1 MRNSRFSSGAVWKRR
16 ESFLIAMVVCSLF
29 LLYTV
34 QAPKPSTTL
43 STPSHH
49 YSGTQEHYLK
59 YTSSSSSYKI
69 AIISDKD
76 TRSHNPS
83 KNHWESIIRYGT
95 LHRDPQSRKYAITWD
110 EEDVIVASKLSE
122 GGRGMELSE
131 LVHYNGYLYA
141 PDDRTGI
148 VYKIVDDTV
157 IPSHI
162 LMNGDG
168 MTNKG
173 FKAEWATVKDGK
185 MYVGGIGKEWINNE
199 GVLINNHPQ
208 WVKIIDQNGSVE
220 HVDWGG
226 NFEALRKAVGAQHPG
241 YLWHEAVRW
250 NPVSKRWLFL
260 PRRFSD
266 EAYDEALDEKRATN
280 LLISANE
287 DFTDIKTT
295 RIGTLS
301 ATRGFSTFVLVP
313 HRENEA
319 IAIKS
324 EEVEGQVASYLTAFN
339 VQTGEI
345 LMEEL
350 FIAAEKFE
358 GIEVL

>member
-1 MRNSRFSSGAVWKRR
+1 V
-16 ESFLIAMVVCSLF
+16 
-29 LLYTV
+29 LYTV
-34 QAPKPSTTL
+34 QAPKPSTTFQIA
-43 STPSHH
+43 SHH

-59 YTSSSSSYKI
+59 YSSTSTSYKI
-69 AIISDKD
+69 AIIADKD

-83 KNHWESIIRYGT
+83 KNHWESVIRYGT
-95 LHRDPQSRKYAITWD
+95 LSRDPKTSKYSVVWD
-110 EEDVIVASKLSE
+110 EEDVIVTSKLSE

-131 LVHYNGYLYA
+131 LVHYNGFLYA

-148 VYKIVDDTV
+148 VYKIVDNMV
-157 IPSHI
+157 VPSHI

-168 MTNKG
+168 NTNKG
-173 FKAEWATVKDGK
+173 FKAEWATVKDGNL
-185 MYVGGIGKEWINNE
+185 YIGGIGKEWINNE

-220 HVDWGG
+220 HVDWGR
-226 NFEALRKAVGAQHPG
+226 NFDELRKAVGAQHPG

-250 NPVSKRWLFL
+250 NPITRQWLFL

-266 EAYDEALDEKRATN
+266 EPYDEALDEKRATN

-287 DFTDIKTT
+287 DFTKITST

-313 HRENEA
+313 QREMEA

-324 EEVEGQVASYLTAFN
+324 EEVEGKVASYLTAFN
-339 VQTGEI
+339 IQTGEI
-345 LMEEL
+345 LMEEQ

-358 GIEVL
+358 GMEIL